1 MFTFLLYLLL
11 LMINVEM
18 RKSIIYYKMTINL
31 LG

>member
-1 MFTFLLYLLL
+1 
-11 LMINVEM
+11 MINVEM